1 MRKLV
6 FIMITTLILAIP
18 LVSNAV
24 SSGGEKPMVYAV
36 MMYADWCGT
45 CKALDPK
52 ITQAREIDNLD
63 SKNVLFV
70 NLDLT
75 DETSNH
81 QAAMMAAALGITEL
95 YESNAGK
102 TGFMLLINAETGEKI
117 SRITNKLDA
126 KSISEHITDA
136 INVVTS

>member
-6 FIMITTLILAIP
+6 FLTISMLILAIP

-24 SSGGEKPMVYAV
+24 SSEGGKPAVYAV

-52 ITQAREIDNLD
+52 ITQARENGKLD
-63 SKNVLFV
+63 AKDVLFV
-70 NLDLT
+70 RLDLT
-75 DETSNH
+75 NETTQH
-81 QAAMMAAALGITEL
+81 QAAMMAAALEITEL

-102 TGFMLLINAETGEKI
+102 TGFMLLINAKTSEKI
-117 SRITNKLDA
+117 ALITNKLDA
-126 KSISEHITDA
+126 NSIAENITEA
-136 INVVTS
+136 IDVINS